1 MLPKFRS
8 EEQARDHFST
18 CCGELAS
25 RRGAYSRM
33 EDVGFVY
40 KEVVQ
45 VQIDVLGSMGG
56 NVEMWGV
63 KSLVLWSVLI

>member
-1 MLPKFRS
+1 
-8 EEQARDHFST
+8 
-18 CCGELAS
+18 
-25 RRGAYSRM
+25 M